1 MNNCLLFNVS
11 TEKNLLTRVP
21 GVYRIAHVLRE
32 NDWDVEVIDYA
43 KYWSLDELKA
53 LSRSRI
59 NDHTKFLGFSHMFSI
74 WTDTLEEFCHWI
86 KLTYP
91 NIVLISGSPVKP
103 NFDST
108 SIDYYIQGFGERALL
123 ELLKYLF
130 SNGARPRINIFNN
143 GVKKI
148 IEANTD
154 YPSYPMSSLMIK
166 YEDRDFLK
174 SDEWLGIEFARGCKF
189 SCDFCNFPVL
199 GVKGDYSR
207 DAEDFR
213 EQMQDTYD
221 RFGISSYLVADE
233 TFNDSTEKITKFAD
247 AVDQLTF
254 TPWFSGFIRPD
265 LLISRPRDR
274 EELLRMNFLGHYY
287 GVESFNTETARTVA
301 KGMPG
306 ERVKQGLIDIK
317 DYFKSHGRQQY
328 RGTISLMVGLPYE
341 TPETIEETTQ
351 WLIDH
356 WQGESFVTFVM
367 EIMISDLDKKSKIA
381 LDYKKYGYTAMTEQ
395 QIAEAEA
402 EFQDRRYFPNVV
414 VGMSPNY
421 LKWQNEFMDVYA
433 ATELSDAM
441 YKVNYNDKYDFKM
454 DCWGMANPGML
465 GTIED
470 KLLTKRGTWDG
481 PLPSAAGNERI
492 PQYIQN
498 KLNWR

>member
-1 MNNCLLFNVS
+1 
-11 TEKNLLTRVP
+11 
-21 GVYRIAHVLRE
+21 
-32 NDWDVEVIDYA
+32 
-43 KYWSLDELKA
+43 
-53 LSRSRI
+53 
-59 NDHTKFLGFSHMFSI
+59 
-74 WTDTLEEFCHWI
+74 
-86 KLTYP
+86 
-91 NIVLISGSPVKP
+91 
-103 NFDST
+103 
-108 SIDYYIQGFGERALL
+108 
-123 ELLKYLF
+123 
-130 SNGARPRINIFNN
+130 
-143 GVKKI
+143 
-148 IEANTD
+148 
-154 YPSYPMSSLMIK
+154 MIK

-274 EELLRMNFLGHYY
+274 EELLRMNFLGQYY